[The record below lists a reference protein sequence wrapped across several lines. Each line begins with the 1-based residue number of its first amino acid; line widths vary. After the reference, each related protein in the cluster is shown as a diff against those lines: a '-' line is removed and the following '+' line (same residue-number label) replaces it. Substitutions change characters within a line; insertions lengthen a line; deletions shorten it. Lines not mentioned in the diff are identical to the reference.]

1 MLPKYPV
8 FGCRFEQNMG
18 NDIHVQLNRERHQS
32 ALAAGS
38 GYSGGTSATVS
49 DWADDVLGAGIVEID
64 AGHIESQ

>member
-8 FGCRFEQNMG
+8 FGCRFGQNMG
-18 NDIHVQLNRERHQS
+18 NDIHVQLERERHQS

-38 GYSGGTSATVS
+38 GYSGGTSATLS
-49 DWADDVLGAGIVEID
+49 DRAGNTLAAGIVEIE